1 MPRRLALACL
11 VAAAP
16 VVASAQS
23 APARVAAPAV
33 SAVMGDDGKLV
44 PGSAY
49 SSEAE
54 RIGEGSGSQADA
66 TSPCPTSRPLDLGAA
81 KALVRDIAERENF
94 FPDFVVAVASVESR
108 FNSIALSDKGAYGL
122 MQLEPSTAVRF
133 GVDRCDAAANVL
145 GGVRYLRYLHDRY
158 KNPMFI
164 LSAYNAGEARMLE
177 AHGVPPFPETVKF
190 VADVLNAFYDWPA
203 PETTTVAATHRTD
216 GHRPAPE
223 SALAAAR
230 HEAALAA
237 ARHEAGDAGWSQGF
251 VKHIE

>member
-1 MPRRLALACL
+1 MLSRRLALAL
-11 VAAAP
+11 AVAAAP
-16 VVASAQS
+16 VAASAQS
-23 APARVAAPAV
+23 APARVVAPAF
-33 SAVMGDDGKLV
+33 SAVIGDDGKLV

-49 SSEAE
+49 SGEAE

-66 TSPCPTSRPLDLGAA
+66 TSPCPASRPLDPAAA
-81 KALVRDIAERENF
+81 KALVRDIAVREDF

-122 MQLEPSTAVRF
+122 LQLEPSTAERF

-177 AHGVPPFPETVKF
+177 ARGVPPFPETVKF
-190 VADVLNAFYDWPA
+190 VADVLNAFYDWPT
-203 PETTTVAATHRTD
+203 PETTTVAAAHGASVGR
-216 GHRPAPE
+216 RSPVPE
-223 SALAAAR
+223 AT
-230 HEAALAA
+230 LAA
-237 ARHEAGDAGWSQGF
+237 ARHEAGDASWSRGF